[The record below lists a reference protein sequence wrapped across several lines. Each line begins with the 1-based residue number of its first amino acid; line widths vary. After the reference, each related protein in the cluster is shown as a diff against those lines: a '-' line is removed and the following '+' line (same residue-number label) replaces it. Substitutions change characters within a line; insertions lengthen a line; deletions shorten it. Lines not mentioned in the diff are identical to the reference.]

1 MNYPIFFDSINSL
14 SLFGLKENLK
24 FFSSLYKEK
33 KLPKVLML
41 TGNKGTGKST
51 LINHFLFSI
60 FDKNNYDNEKLTYN
74 NKSNFLNQFKN
85 NLFPNII
92 YFKGSDFKNTKV
104 ENIRNFKTKIYQS
117 TILNN
122 ERFIVFDDIEL
133 FNINSLNAL
142 LKTIEEPTNNNH
154 FFLINNKAKPLPE
167 TIRSR
172 SIEYKIILNENQRI
186 SIIDNLV
193 KNFKLELVLNPLSVK
208 ISPGNFVK
216 FNYICKEHNISPSE
230 DFVKNLSKLLSL
242 FKKDKD
248 ILYINLIFYLADNY
262 FSDMSQKKLLKN
274 DQIYEIKNFIFNN
287 LNSFLMYN
295 INQSA
300 LINAVNN
307 RLKNE

>member
-14 SLFGLKENLK
+14 SLFGLNENLK

-60 FDKNNYDNEKLTYN
+60 FDENNYDNEKLTYN

-85 NLFPNII
+85 NLFPNIM

-117 TILNN
+117 TISNR

-262 FSDMSQKKLLKN
+262 FSDLSQKKLLKN

-300 LINAVNN
+300 LINAINN